1 MEEKDVHV
9 FAVKTTEDLL
19 RRMGFDVKVH
29 VQESAGGDHEPFVCM
44 ITAPREDSKL
54 LIGQYGANLSALQY
68 LIQHLSRREH
78 HEMPS
83 FLIDVNRYWKEKKS
97 LLEQDALDA
106 AHKVLST
113 GRPVLLRP
121 MVAYERKIIH
131 TTLAK
136 NTHVETES
144 SGSGDERKV
153 IVKPSSLI

>member
-1 MEEKDVHV
+1 MEGKDAQA
-9 FAVKTTEDLL
+9 FALEITEEVL
-19 RRMGFDVKVH
+19 RKMGFDVKVNIR
-29 VQESAGGDHEPFVCM
+29 ESVGDHNPFVCM
-44 ITAPREDSKL
+44 VTVPREDSKL

-68 LIQHLSRREH
+68 LIQHLSRRKY
-78 HEMPS
+78 HEMSS
-83 FLIDVNRYWKEKKS
+83 FSIDVNRYWQEKKS

-131 TTLAK
+131 TVLAK
-136 NTHVETES
+136 NSHVVTES
-144 SGSGDERKV
+144 AGSGDDRKV